1 MEVVRLENRPEGAKF
16 EDVRELV
23 SGARGKTVY
32 ETGDIDAG
40 IWSAGITIGL
50 IHDIV
55 SVSHPNPHMLSLAI
69 QKLMFKSYRSSN
81 LVLPTRNTAV
91 VQGSLRQHRARCRKA
106 HQPFEQPDCSEGQ
119 QLCWSSFQAL
129 NREWLLTCARFDGTN
144 LEAALPGLLL
154 IVPIYRALSR
164 NTER

>member
-55 SVSHPNPHMLSLAI
+55 S
-69 QKLMFKSYRSSN
+69 
-81 LVLPTRNTAV
+81 AV
-91 VQGSLRQHRARCRKA
+91 ISMSDGKRQHTDVSAI
-106 HQPFEQPDCSEGQ
+106 F
-119 QLCWSSFQAL
+119 SFDSAL
-129 NREWLLTCARFDGTN
+129 LQG
-144 LEAALPGLLL
+144 AL
-154 IVPIYRALSR
+154 R
-164 NTER
+164 

>member
-40 IWSAGITIGL
+40 IWSAGITVGL

-55 SVSHPNPHMLSLAI
+55 SAGAI
-69 QKLMFKSYRSSN
+69 K
-81 LVLPTRNTAV
+81 
-91 VQGSLRQHRARCRKA
+91 
-106 HQPFEQPDCSEGQ
+106 
-119 QLCWSSFQAL
+119 WSSKETKLTRSDF
-129 NREWLLTCARFDGTN
+129 WLCFG
-144 LEAALPGLLL
+144 
-154 IVPIYRALSR
+154 
-164 NTER
+164 

>member
-55 SVSHPNPHMLSLAI
+55 SLPHGLQSILSV
-69 QKLMFKSYRSSN
+69 R
-81 LVLPTRNTAV
+81 TR
-91 VQGSLRQHRARCRKA
+91 
-106 HQPFEQPDCSEGQ
+106 
-119 QLCWSSFQAL
+119 
-129 NREWLLTCARFDGTN
+129 
-144 LEAALPGLLL
+144 LEH
-154 IVPIYRALSR
+154 
-164 NTER
+164 

>member
-16 EDVRELV
+16 EEVRDLV

-55 SVSHPNPHMLSLAI
+55 SSLPLPRSFLHEGNGFTDASSNTSILSL
-69 QKLMFKSYRSSN
+69 
-81 LVLPTRNTAV
+81 
-91 VQGSLRQHRARCRKA
+91 RAR
-106 HQPFEQPDCSEGQ
+106 
-119 QLCWSSFQAL
+119 
-129 NREWLLTCARFDGTN
+129 TCAPTSSVMLNSTSTG
-144 LEAALPGLLL
+144 
-154 IVPIYRALSR
+154 
-164 NTER
+164 